1 MKTFVIIVAILLSTL
16 SYSQTLLE
24 TIDLPPETFYN
35 YGYGLVYNDGKY
47 WISSGSSSGAG
58 DGLIKAVD
66 STGNE
71 VDQIIFNYPL
81 MKYSQGLAFDGAN
94 FWYVE
99 RRSFPFNLFKVAPN
113 GTVLDSITTAQLFG
127 SSKYVGGAGWDGTG
141 LWISLY
147 YPNDEAALYKVDVNK
162 TSFTNNLSSIL

>member
-1 MKTFVIIVAILLSTL
+1 MKTFITIVTILLSTL

-66 STGNE
+66 NSGIE
-71 VDQIIFNYPL
+71 VDQIIFNYPI
-81 MKYSQGLAFDGAN
+81 MKYSQGLAFDGTN

-99 RRSFPFNLFKVAPN
+99 RRIFPFNLFKVAP
-113 GTVLDSITTAQLFG
+113 
-127 SSKYVGGAGWDGTG
+127 DGNSEKVKRSFA
-141 LWISLY
+141 SL
-147 YPNDEAALYKVDVNK
+147 AA
-162 TSFTNNLSSIL
+162 TN